1 YEVFAP
7 TLAYAYLEN
16 ALRAAKKRSL
26 ASHEKLMGSICKRLS
41 KIASQNPFSWD
52 KTPHSAQEITSPGP
66 QNRMVCYPYT
76 MRMSANIHV
85 DQSASIIMTSSQLAD
100 ELGIAASKLVYP
112 TGGATLENIWFV
124 TQRPTLHDAP
134 ALKETARLALEQS
147 GAKIDEISF
156 FDFYSCF
163 PWAVEAAWDA
173 LLLKE
178 DDPRPISVTGGL
190 PYFGGPGS
198 NYSLHAICAA
208 AEKIRENPKHKAL
221 VTALG
226 WYNTKWSVGVYEAK
240 PGRHPFAEV
249 NTGPVQQQLLKSAL
263 PEPEPQPTGAL
274 QVETYAIVHDQTG
287 LPQRATVIG
296 RLENGRRALARVKG
310 EPDLFARLEEKE
322 LVGTTGRVSHDK
334 ESGLNW
340 VALEG

>member
-1 YEVFAP
+1 
-7 TLAYAYLEN
+7 
-16 ALRAAKKRSL
+16 
-26 ASHEKLMGSICKRLS
+26 LS
-41 KIASQNPFSWD
+41 KIASENPYSWD
-52 KTPHSAQEITSPGP
+52 KAPHLAQEITGPGP

-134 ALKETARLALEQS
+134 ALKEAARLALEQS
-147 GAKIDEISF
+147 GTKIDEISF

-173 LLLKE
+173 LLLDEE
-178 DDPRPISVTGGL
+178 DSRPISVTGGL

-198 NYSLHAICAA
+198 NYTLHAICAA
-208 AEKIRENPKHKAL
+208 AERIRQNPQHKAL

-226 WYNTKWSVGVYEAK
+226 WYNTKWSVGVYGAK
-240 PGRHPFAEV
+240 PGRHPFADV
-249 NTGPVQQQLLKSAL
+249 NTGPVQQQILKDAL
-263 PEPEPQPTGAL
+263 GEPEPQPQGNL
-274 QVETYAIVHDQTG
+274 KVETYAIVHDQSG
-287 LPQRATVIG
+287 LPQRATVIA
-296 RLENGRRALARVKG
+296 RLENGCRALARVKG

-322 LVGTTGRVSHDK
+322 LVGATGRVSHDK

-340 VALEG
+340 VVLEG